1 MKSRNLM
8 IAYHAMA
15 FILPDIF
22 FQKYG
27 TFRETFIFSG
37 ALNILENHIKKLLFR
52 ILHEDY

>member
-1 MKSRNLM
+1 M